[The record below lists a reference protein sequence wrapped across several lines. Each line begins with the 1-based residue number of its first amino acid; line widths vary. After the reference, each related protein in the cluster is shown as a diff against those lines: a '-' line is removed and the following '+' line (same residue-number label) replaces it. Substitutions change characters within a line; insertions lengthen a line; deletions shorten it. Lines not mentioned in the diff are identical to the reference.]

1 MISRQEVKRM
11 LREGLTGQEAGRLV
25 LLDSVEVDHG
35 RPGILT
41 PKELERIKRSLLPE
55 EASVYNSLVYAYQL
69 TGYSLLEAGGHYLE
83 AMLNLERVSSPL
95 TLYLLEGIL
104 QEARKWYPLIWTEK
118 QLQELGP
125 PPEGRPVAII
135 QKPDPDLLDDRGY
148 YDLPEPL
155 NEELIRSLTL
165 VKLIEEELKEAD
177 PNYLESLL
185 IFSQRARDHMKAL
198 KAYHQALEELSS
210 LLDVPLTEDFGPW
223 WQSLERTADQYNRA
237 FTFHGTGLLKIT
249 VEGDKGQR
257 LSQIRL
263 SMLKPDLDSLA
274 YMRDRIAM
282 ALGEAWWE
290 EAGHGR

>member
-41 PKELERIKRSLLPE
+41 SKELERIKRSLLPE
-55 EASVYNSLVYAYQL
+55 EASVYNAIVYAYQM
-69 TGYSLLEAGGHYLE
+69 TGYSLLEAHGHYLE
-83 AMLNLERVSSPL
+83 AMLNLERTASPI
-95 TLYLLEGIL
+95 TLYAIEAML

-118 QLQELGP
+118 QLQENT

-135 QKPDPDLLDDRGY
+135 HDPDPELMDDQGY
-148 YDLPEPL
+148 YSIPEPL
-155 NEELIRSLTL
+155 SEGMIKSLTL
-165 VKLIEEELKEAD
+165 VKLLEEDLEGEE
-177 PNYLESLL
+177 PGYLEVLN
-185 IFSQRARDHMKAL
+185 IFSKRARDHIRAL

-223 WQSLERTADQYNRA
+223 WQSLGNKADEYNKA
-237 FTFHGTGLLKIT
+237 FSLHGTGLLKIT
-249 VEGDKGQR
+249 VEGDKGER

-263 SMLKPDLDSLA
+263 KMLKADQDLLD

-282 ALGEAWWE
+282 ALGENWWE
-290 EAGHGR
+290 EAGHGE

>member
-1 MISRQEVKRM
+1 MISRQDVKRM

-55 EASVYNSLVYAYQL
+55 EASVYNALVYAYQL
-69 TGYSLLEAGGHYLE
+69 TGYSLLEAKAHYLE
-83 AMLNLERVSSPL
+83 AMLNLEKVTGPL
-95 TLYLLEGIL
+95 NLYSMDAML

-118 QLQELGP
+118 QLQENPL
-125 PPEGRPVAII
+125 PEGRPVAII
-135 QKPDPDLLDDRGY
+135 QNPDPEMLDDRGY
-148 YDLPEPL
+148 YLFPEPL
-155 NEELIRSLTL
+155 DEDLIKSLTF
-165 VKLIEEELKEAD
+165 VRLIEEYLKED
-177 PNYLESLL
+177 EVGYLEALH
-185 IFSQRARDHMKAL
+185 IFSLRAREHIRIF

-223 WQSLERTADQYNRA
+223 WNDLDYQAGEYNRA
-237 FTFHGTGLLKIT
+237 FSLRGTGLLRLT
-249 VEGDKGQR
+249 VEGDKGEK

-263 SMLKPDLDSLA
+263 SMLRADPDTLD

-282 ALGEAWWE
+282 ALGENWWE
-290 EAGHGR
+290 EAGHGK